1 MWTCE
6 ISCKKTFEIFHDYAS
21 LLVSHLIHYK
31 RNTNLA
37 YFLQVKKLVQKVVT
51 RDALNYRKM
60 TDKTV
65 PTPGEKEEAAPEEK
79 ELKVADI
86 VKLSKGRGI
95 MDDMYS
101 IYCFIVGHALLDEM
115 HNIEYLKIYV
125 YILWKNFEFTILCK
139 T

>member
-1 MWTCE
+1 M
-6 ISCKKTFEIFHDYAS
+6 
-21 LLVSHLIHYK
+21 
-31 RNTNLA
+31 
-37 YFLQVKKLVQKVVT
+37 VT

-86 VKLSKGRGI
+86 VKLSKGRGT
-95 MDDMYS
+95 MDDVYS
-101 IYCFIVGHALLDEM
+101 SCIYCFILRHALLDEM
-115 HNIEYLKIYV
+115 HNIEYLKIY
-125 YILWKNFEFTILCK
+125 ILWKNFALTTLCK

>member
-1 MWTCE
+1 M
-6 ISCKKTFEIFHDYAS
+6 EIFHDYAS
-21 LLVSHLIHYK
+21 LLVSLLIHYK
-31 RNTNLA
+31 RNKHLA

-65 PTPGEKEEAAPEEK
+65 PTPGEKEEAALEEK

-95 MDDMYS
+95 MDDMHS
-101 IYCFIVGHALLDEM
+101 TCCFIVGNALLDEM
-115 HNIEYLKIYV
+115 HNTKYSKIYV
-125 YILWKNFEFTILCK
+125 L
-139 T
+139 